1 MLKSVSCIHLD
12 DVYRMIGILGSLDHC
27 IKLSTTSMLLDS
39 CHQRYKNIRRKIDVF
54 STNFSLVLYYV
65 HVYLHKTIAKNIQV
79 IYLNSFIRDIARN
92 LICDYMYV
100 DKWHKYVLNTD
111 LSLLF
116 FTKILHKIIYVE
128 IKCFIHIFSF
138 QTGYVVKKL

>member
-1 MLKSVSCIHLD
+1 MRSISYIQLD
-12 DVYRMIGILGSLDHC
+12 DVYRMNAILGSLDHC
-27 IKLSTTSMLLDS
+27 IKLLTTPMLLDS

-54 STNFSLVLYYV
+54 SINFSLVLNYV

-128 IKCFIHIFSF
+128 IKCFIPIFSF
-138 QTGYVVKKL
+138 QTEYVVKKL

>member
-1 MLKSVSCIHLD
+1 MRSVSYIQLD
-12 DVYRMIGILGSLDHC
+12 DVYRMIAILGSLDHC
-27 IKLSTTSMLLDS
+27 IKLFTTPMLLDS

-54 STNFSLVLYYV
+54 STNFSLVLKYV
-65 HVYLHKTIAKNIQV
+65 HDYLHKTIAKNIQV

-92 LICDYMYV
+92 LICNYMYV

-138 QTGYVVKKL
+138 QTGYVVKQL

>member
-1 MLKSVSCIHLD
+1 MRRVSYIQLD

-27 IKLSTTSMLLDS
+27 IKLLTTPMLLDS
-39 CHQRYKNIRRKIDVF
+39 SHQRYKNIRRKIDVF
-54 STNFSLVLYYV
+54 STNFSLVLNYV

>member
-1 MLKSVSCIHLD
+1 MRRVSYIQLD
-12 DVYRMIGILGSLDHC
+12 DVYRMIAILGSLDHC
-27 IKLSTTSMLLDS
+27 IKLLTTPMLLDS
-39 CHQRYKNIRRKIDVF
+39 SHQRYKNIRRKIDVF
-54 STNFSLVLYYV
+54 STNFSLVLNYV

-92 LICDYMYV
+92 LICNYMYV

-128 IKCFIHIFSF
+128 IKCFIHIFLF

>member
-1 MLKSVSCIHLD
+1 MRRVSYIQLD
-12 DVYRMIGILGSLDHC
+12 DVYRMIAILGSLDHC
-27 IKLSTTSMLLDS
+27 IKLLTTPMLLDS
-39 CHQRYKNIRRKIDVF
+39 SHQRYKNIRRKIDVF
-54 STNFSLVLYYV
+54 LTNFSLVLYYV

-79 IYLNSFIRDIARN
+79 IDLNSFIRDIARN
-92 LICDYMYV
+92 LICNYMYV